1 MYRDY
6 QPYLSVAARRAKGL
20 AQLEK
25 RGLGPLAPVVIEG
38 RRIAT
43 TFWGTSWNENLE
55 SYSDYASRLPRG
67 RTYVKNGSVANLRL
81 EAGTV
86 EAHVIGSELYTVDID
101 IEPMSEKQWAT
112 LCADCSGS
120 IDSLVELL
128 QGQFSDSVMKRLCEQ
143 GRGLFPT
150 PEQIEFRCSCPD
162 SAYMCKHIAAV
173 LYGIGARLDH
183 SPQLLFTLR
192 KVQLADLIASAN
204 PHRLASSGKARRSEL
219 KKGELS
225 ALFGIEL
232 GDAPSAKKRR
242 SKRK

>member
-6 QPYLSVAARRAKGL
+6 QPYISVAARQARGL
-20 AQLEK
+20 AQLGR
-25 RGLGPLAPVVIEG
+25 RGLGTLAPVVIEG
-38 RRIAT
+38 PRIAT
-43 TFWGTSWNENLE
+43 TFWGKSWNQNLE

-67 RTYVKNGSVANLRL
+67 RTYVRNGSVANLRL

-86 EAHVIGSELYTVDID
+86 EAHVIGSELYTVGID
-101 IEPMSEKQWAT
+101 IEPISKKQWAA

-143 GRGLFPT
+143 GRGLFPS
-150 PEQIEFRCSCPD
+150 PDEIVFRCSCPD
-162 SAYMCKHIAAV
+162 SASMCKHIAAV

-183 SPQLLFTLR
+183 APELLFTLR
-192 KVQLADLIASAN
+192 KVQLAELIASAN
-204 PHRLASSGKARRSEL
+204 PLGLGSAGKARRSAM
-219 KKGELS
+219 KKNELS

-232 GDAPSAKKRR
+232 GDAPSAKRRR

>member
-1 MYRDY
+1 MAE
-6 QPYLSVAARRAKGL
+6 PYYLFFVLACFILFQSTIRSERRWAA
-20 AQLEK
+20 
-25 RGLGPLAPVVIEG
+25 
-38 RRIAT
+38 
-43 TFWGTSWNENLE
+43 
-55 SYSDYASRLPRG
+55 
-67 RTYVKNGSVANLRL
+67 
-81 EAGTV
+81 
-86 EAHVIGSELYTVDID
+86 
-101 IEPMSEKQWAT
+101 

-128 QGQFSDSVMKRLCEQ
+128 QGQFSDSVMKRLCAQ

-183 SPQLLFTLR
+183 SPELLFTLR

-204 PHRLASSGKARRSEL
+204 PRGLASSGKARRSEL
-219 KKGELS
+219 KKNELS

-232 GDAPSAKKRR
+232 GDAPAGKQRR
-242 SKRK
+242 PKRK